1 MAPFGNARALVLDH
15 LLHGINHETHAD
27 MLIPPYMHLMQEL
40 VTQHFAGQP
49 QTARNYFFAGGGSY
63 TQPRAVLAVEPGARV
78 VVAELDPLVTQVV
91 EQAMY
96 VDTSDMEVLHGDART
111 SLYRFDGELFDVV
124 VTDAFHDIAIPYHLV
139 TQEFIQLVRAR
150 MQANGLFTT
159 NVVDAFPNPRMVKSL
174 MKTLQQEFAH
184 VDVWIDQ
191 IPEAEQRMTFGLS
204 ASDRAIRQDVLQA
217 TSGFERQWFRI
228 TVPLQNSGTALAE
241 LPIFTDDYVP
251 VERLI
256 STLLLTSEGL

>member
-1 MAPFGNARALVLDH
+1 MLTPCTPTFTSFELRYIRNGQVRLSKVLPAAQTITFNARLEIL
-15 LLHGINHETHAD
+15 
-27 MLIPPYMHLMQEL
+27 
-40 VTQHFAGQP
+40 
-49 QTARNYFFAGGGSY
+49 
-63 TQPRAVLAVEPGARV
+63 
-78 VVAELDPLVTQVV
+78 
-91 EQAMY
+91 
-96 VDTSDMEVLHGDART
+96 DAR
-111 SLYRFDGELFDVV
+111 SFVDASSPYLLYAIDLNGGE
-124 VTDAFHDIAIPYHLV
+124 
-139 TQEFIQLVRAR
+139 EFIQLVRAR

-191 IPEAEQRMTFGLS
+191 IPEGEQRMTFVLS
-204 ASDRAIRQDVLQA
+204 ASDRAIKQDVLQA
-217 TSGFERQWFRI
+217 ASGFERQWFRI